1 MDYLISSIDSYS
13 ALDGFCDENGELN
26 SQMPRANWYVT
37 FSDLCKNALV
47 QTIVTYKPLESHGMV
62 IQVDMKEGL
71 ESTLERLD
79 ELLQL

>member
-37 FSDLCKNALV
+37 FSDLRI